1 MPLGFEVSIH
11 VFLALTK
18 VLLYNYLLLLLLLVL
33 LLLLLLLLLLH
44 FVLLSC
50 HENVRLPSGKPEQYL
65 RGGQQAWMEEI
76 L

>member
-18 VLLYNYLLLLLLLVL
+18 VLLYNYLLLLLLLV
-33 LLLLLLLLLLH
+33 LLLLLLLLH